1 MRYPGKTGQS
11 WCLCV
16 CMCKAGKEVA
26 HVRNYV
32 CKKKLTAAAI
42 EKKFYVEWWDCR
54 VFTE

>member
-32 CKKKLTAAAI
+32 CMKKLTAAAI
-42 EKKFYVEWWDCR
+42 EKKF
-54 VFTE
+54 